1 MFPGPGSQGC
11 RGSERV
17 PTAGQECP
25 APPCP
30 PSLQDGALTTPG
42 PAGLGPHQSALQ
54 QPPRQHFPRT
64 ETLGHV
70 SLGSGP
76 GTSLARV

>member
-1 MFPGPGSQGC
+1 MFPGP
-11 RGSERV
+11 RGSERI
-17 PTAGQECP
+17 PTAGQERPSPP
-25 APPCP
+25 APRL
-30 PSLQDGALTTPG
+30 SRTTLLTTPG

-54 QPPRQHFPRT
+54 QTPRRHFPRT

-76 GTSLARV
+76 GTSLVGI